1 MLRTLT
7 FGLAGLMLAA
17 CATPIESNAPLL
29 DARQAVTLA
38 EASGVASTN
47 ELNTARDYLTR
58 TEEAFEANDADV
70 FVANASLTEA
80 YADLAVARGELGGL
94 RGDMDEMSGALSSAE
109 EAAGVCRVE
118 LESAESRLQEC
129 AGHMG
134 AEVAALAEALGAFSM
149 EQTSDGVR
157 ITLRNV
163 GFELESAG
171 VNGESRKKLA
181 ALADYLASH
190 SDMAVRIHGHTDSTG
205 PETYNMRLSEQRAQA
220 VASILTDGGVA
231 GSRVETAGMGETAP
245 AVSNDT
251 RAGRIANRRVEV
263 TLIAPSA
270 DA

>member
-29 DARQAVTLA
+29 DARQAVDQA
-38 EASGVASTN
+38 EASGLASQS
-47 ELNTARDYLTR
+47 ELSTARDYLAR

-94 RGDMDEMSGALSSAE
+94 RGDMDDMTGALTSAE
-109 EAAGVCRVE
+109 EEAGVCRVE

-157 ITLRNV
+157 ITLRDV
-163 GFELESAG
+163 SFGFGSAS
-171 VNGESRKKLA
+171 VNGDSRTKLT
-181 ALADYLASH
+181 ALADYLEAH
-190 SDMAVRIHGHTDSTG
+190 SGMAVRIYGHTDSTG
-205 PETYNMRLSEQRAQA
+205 PETYNQQLSEKRAEA
-220 VASILTDGGVA
+220 VASLLTDGGVTA
-231 GSRVETAGMGETAP
+231 ERIETAGMGETEP
-245 AVSNDT
+245 AESNDT
-251 RAGRIANRRVEV
+251 RVGRMANRRVEI
-263 TLIAPSA
+263 TLMTPSA
-270 DA
+270 EA